1 MPPRFSARFSAKSKE
16 YEYLIYNG
24 AELPVH
30 LRNQVWAIKTK
41 LDISAMKKA
50 AKVLIGKHDFSS
62 FCASG
67 TQEKN
72 FVRHIYGIQ
81 ISKKQ
86 IFSAVSRKLS
96 AISIKVKGNAF
107 LYKMIRNIVGTL
119 VYVGLK
125 KVNIEDMK
133 HILEARDRRKAGKTA
148 PPQGLYL
155 IRVNY

>member
-1 MPPRFSARFSAKSKE
+1 M
-16 YEYLIYNG
+16 IYNG

-30 LRNQVWAIKTK
+30 LRDQVWVIKPK

-50 AKVLIGKHDFSS
+50 AKSLIGKHDFSS

-67 TQEKN
+67 SNEKN
-72 FVRHIYGIQ
+72 FVRTVFGITIQ
-81 ISKKQ
+81 NKTSQ
-86 IFSAVSRKLS
+86 TPQGEKLRF
-96 AISIKVKGNAF
+96 ISIRVRGNAF

-119 VYVGLK
+119 AQAGLGK
-125 KVNIEDMK
+125 LPPSEMENIVK
-133 HILEARDRRKAGKTA
+133 ARDRRRAGKCA

>member
-1 MPPRFSARFSAKSKE
+1 M
-16 YEYLIYNG
+16 IYNG

-30 LRNQVWAIKTK
+30 LRDQVWVIKPK
-41 LDISAMKKA
+41 LDIAAMKKA
-50 AKVLIGKHDFSS
+50 AKSLIGRHDFSS

-72 FVRHIYGIQ
+72 FVRHIYSIQ

-86 IFSAVSRKLS
+86 ISSAVSRKLS
-96 AISIKVKGNAF
+96 AVSIKFKGNAF

-119 VYVGLK
+119 VQMGLGK
-125 KVNIEDMK
+125 LPPSEMENIVK
-133 HILEARDRRKAGKTA
+133 ARDRRRAGKCA

>member
-1 MPPRFSARFSAKSKE
+1 
-16 YEYLIYNG
+16 LIYNG

-30 LRNQVWAIKTK
+30 LRDQVWVIKPK

-50 AKVLIGKHDFSS
+50 AKSLIGKHDFSS

-72 FVRHIYGIQ
+72 FVRQIYSVQ

-86 IFSAVSRKLS
+86 ISCAVSRKLS
-96 AISIKVKGNAF
+96 AVSIKFKGNAF

-119 VYVGLK
+119 VQAGLGK
-125 KVNIEDMK
+125 LPPSEMENIVK
-133 HILEARDRRKAGKTA
+133 ARDRRRAGKCA